1 MTTRP
6 TGSFKIYLTDANG
19 VKIAL
24 IEDSITYT
32 ATIGVIGNVAV
43 NGSMLLVDSL
53 NDISV

>member
-1 MTTRP
+1 MTTKP

-53 NDISV
+53 NNISV